1 MDNEI
6 NQKPY
11 KLFYDRDQDILDLDM
26 SNLNLTV
33 AMAVEIFDELIR
45 LAKKQPHKVY
55 LVVCW
60 RGTIMPPDVKD
71 YYAFRLV
78 ELMPLIKGVAR
89 YEVTNF
95 LTAVGVKVGNI
106 STNNSP
112 TIFGTRA
119 EALAAIQSGR
129 I

>member
-1 MDNEI
+1 MEENS
-6 NQKPY
+6 QKLY
-11 KLFYDRDQDILDLDM
+11 KVFYNPALDVIDLDM
-26 SNLNLTV
+26 SNLALTV
-33 AMAVEIFDELIR
+33 PLATEIFDELIQ
-45 LAKKQPHKVY
+45 LAKTQPHKVY
-55 LVVCW
+55 LLVSW
-60 RGTIMPPDVKD
+60 KNTEMPADVKD
-71 YYAFRLV
+71 YYAYRLR

-119 EALAAIQSGR
+119 EALEAIHKGK